1 MKRRTI
7 KLVSVFLTV
16 SLVMSQAMLVSAK
29 DAGSVRSVVEKTETV
44 YAENEGDD
52 AEDNTSNDAKTNDG
66 TDDNAG
72 DETDDGTGDN
82 AGDETDDGVGDNA
95 GDETDDGTGDNAGD
109 ETDKR
114 IDDSSDDETYNDID
128 EEHPDDVVEDEEPGQ
143 KVTEPGGWVLSGKR
157 WWYRYNSG
165 SYPANGIYEIS
176 GTYYAFDKD
185 GWMLTGWHKNEK
197 GWYYFDASGAMFKGW
212 LLSGKTWYYLDSSN
226 GKMYEDGIYSVNGAE
241 YAFDKSGAMVVGWYL
256 SDKTWYYFDASGA
269 MKKGWILSG
278 NTWYYLGLSDGAM
291 YAEGIFTIADVAY
304 GFDKSGAMA
313 VGWYLD
319 DTTWYY
325 FNANGAM
332 YKGWAL
338 ISGKWYYLDSS
349 DGKMYANGKKTIDGK
364 DYCFDRSG
372 AMTIGWYKYS
382 STVKDPE
389 TGMIHKYYTWY
400 YCEESGAVHKEWLR
414 LDGKWYYLDPVNGN
428 RYENNI
434 YTIDGKNYGFDKNG
448 VMATGWYEHTAT
460 FTNPNT
466 GKVETYVE
474 KYYFDDN
481 GMPYNGWISSN
492 GSWYWTDENGKMCA
506 DGVYK
511 TDKGTKYSKFDA
523 NGKWLGYVDAPK

>member
-1 MKRRTI
+1 
-7 KLVSVFLTV
+7 
-16 SLVMSQAMLVSAK
+16 
-29 DAGSVRSVVEKTETV
+29 
-44 YAENEGDD
+44 
-52 AEDNTSNDAKTNDG
+52 
-66 TDDNAG
+66 
-72 DETDDGTGDN
+72 
-82 AGDETDDGVGDNA
+82 
-95 GDETDDGTGDNAGD
+95 
-109 ETDKR
+109 
-114 IDDSSDDETYNDID
+114 
-128 EEHPDDVVEDEEPGQ
+128 
-143 KVTEPGGWVLSGKR
+143 
-157 WWYRYNSG
+157 
-165 SYPANGIYEIS
+165 
-176 GTYYAFDKD
+176 
-185 GWMLTGWHKNEK
+185 
-197 GWYYFDASGAMFKGW
+197 
-212 LLSGKTWYYLDSSN
+212 
-226 GKMYEDGIYSVNGAE
+226 
-241 YAFDKSGAMVVGWYL
+241 
-256 SDKTWYYFDASGA
+256 
-269 MKKGWILSG
+269 
-278 NTWYYLGLSDGAM
+278 
-291 YAEGIFTIADVAY
+291 
-304 GFDKSGAMA
+304 
-313 VGWYLD
+313 
-319 DTTWYY
+319 
-325 FNANGAM
+325 M

-448 VMATGWYEHTAT
+448 VMATGWYEYTAT